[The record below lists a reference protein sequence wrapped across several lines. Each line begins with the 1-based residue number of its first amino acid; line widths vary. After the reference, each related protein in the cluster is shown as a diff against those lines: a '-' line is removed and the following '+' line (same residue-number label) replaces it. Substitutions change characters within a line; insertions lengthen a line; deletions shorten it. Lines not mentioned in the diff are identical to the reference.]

1 LSGALREEGISGKRP
16 RQQPRWR
23 GLRRRV
29 NIARSE
35 KREARSEKREA
46 RSEKRE
52 ARSEKREARRNA
64 PSKKM
69 PQDEPIAAHTRRK
82 KVVQTTCDTRM
93 KFILKNSLP
102 DIKSGDKIAGS
113 AQNDSVKCE
122 PPNAKKQK
130 KVKII

>member
-46 RSEKRE
+46 R
-52 ARSEKREARRNA
+52 RNA

-82 KVVQTTCDTRM
+82 KVLQTTCDTRM
-93 KFILKNSLP
+93 KFILKNSLL

-122 PPNAKKQK
+122 PPNAEKNRKKSK
-130 KVKII
+130 LFDPDVKSGI